1 MINTIETKH
10 GDFDIAMPDTVSLTD
25 FSNKIFIVMETRI
38 RGTNKLIVPSKL
50 TVHSYK
56 FNLQ

>member
-10 GDFDIAMPDTVSLTD
+10 GDFDIAM
-25 FSNKIFIVMETRI
+25 ETRI
-38 RGTNKLIVPSKL
+38 KGANNLIVPYKL
-50 TVHSYK
+50 TVHNYK